1 MLQPSKSRSGF
12 GNGDRS
18 IDGEV
23 CLLWIAYTS
32 RSHPTSIPPAIC
44 SPAPFSGRTG
54 GISVL
59 RRSVP
64 SVPPAG
70 IVRWTAIPLSSAEK
84 SAVSS
89 LSAQPTALPA
99 VSAAGSSPP
108 KSKSI
113 KQHPVLF
120 YPLKVSSWGS
130 ERPEKCPVGEA
141 LRRLPVADISSELRS
156 TETSEL
162 SGGQSRRLMLRIRFQ
177 WRTDGSPGPR
187 SGMSTASAVEGPP
200 SFTFG
205 AAEYF
210 TSNDCVVQYFTSDE
224 VRNFTF
230 DASRIF
236 HLL

>member
-1 MLQPSKSRSGF
+1 MIWVTTPMLQPSKSRSGF

-130 ERPEKCPVGEA
+130 ERPEKCPVY
-141 LRRLPVADISSELRS
+141 S
-156 TETSEL
+156 
-162 SGGQSRRLMLRIRFQ
+162 FQ

-224 VRNFTF
+224 VRHFTF

>member
-120 YPLKVSSWGS
+120 FPLKVSSWGS

-141 LRRLPVADISSELRS
+141 LRTASGRYIVRAEVNRNERAVRGTVATIEVADSFS
-156 TETSEL
+156 
-162 SGGQSRRLMLRIRFQ
+162 
-177 WRTDGSPGPR
+177 
-187 SGMSTASAVEGPP
+187 VEN
-200 SFTFG
+200 G
-205 AAEYF
+205 AK
-210 TSNDCVVQYFTSDE
+210 N
-224 VRNFTF
+224 R
-230 DASRIF
+230 
-236 HLL
+236 